1 MSGEISGYQ
10 NVPVKQ
16 LLSKCPKQKGVLVWH
31 EMGTGKTLTGLSM
44 IAALKSLRII
54 VILPKSLIDVW
65 FAEGKKYG
73 VDLPALVKRHRLKFV
88 SYEAD
93 DYYDLGSL
101 DTLFRLRRRR
111 APEKYALI
119 VDEAH
124 NLIDVIKRAQSH
136 RGTQMIDWLS
146 KFSKILLLT
155 GTPIYNED
163 SDLRFL
169 VNIAAG
175 RVVLPYSAE
184 NFHKEFF
191 VTDKIRSFTFGWVL
205 TFFEKSLYQLRD
217 VLALEQEIRDSQS
230 AFKTF
235 KDFFKS
241 GLLYLLNGTPF
252 VGITLANIVAVFV
265 PVVILQFA
273 RIINAS
279 QMSKL
284 TSIDVQKFCKATQPY
299 ISFYDVPKNIRGID
313 YPTVK
318 YVEESCDYNAQQ
330 IDIWIRFTMGQL
342 EGHERVLVGL
352 GKTAKEAEIFGDVSS
367 FEQFC
372 YHGLVI
378 GNLALNEDETL
389 HEPPKFER
397 IFKKMRNPDGTLV
410 STVIYSSYLQ
420 KGTMMFAA
428 FLRRRNV
435 TYHVLS
441 PTSRASLKSSY
452 LEQFRLQKVKV
463 LLLHPSYTEGL
474 TIQGARQ
481 MHILEPIANVAR
493 RDQIVARVNRLKSH
507 HHLPEE
513 ERNVQ
518 VFQWYCTANNLV
530 SSLGKFDAQVSNWW
544 KTHREMGYWAY
555 QPKFMQ
561 DLTPDSIVM
570 QKARMNDSLVS
581 NLKKALTTASLQ
593 QFSKNK
599 DTCKLPIES
608 DPAITDLP
616 FCSQF

>member
-1 MSGEISGYQ
+1 MTGEVSEYQ
-10 NVPVKQ
+10 NIPVKQ
-16 LLSKCPKQKGVLVWH
+16 LLSKCPKQKGVLVWY

-44 IAALKSLRII
+44 IAALRNLRSI
-54 VILPKSLIDVW
+54 VILPRSLIDVW
-65 FAEGKKYG
+65 LAEGRKHG
-73 VDLPALVKRHRLKFV
+73 IDLQRLVNQRRLKFV
-88 SYEAD
+88 SYEAE
-93 DYYDLGSL
+93 DYYDAGSF
-101 DTLFRLRRRR
+101 DTLFRHRHRR

-136 RGTQMIDWLS
+136 RGTQMIDWLT

-184 NFHKEFF
+184 NFQKEFF
-191 VTDKIRSFTFGWVL
+191 VTDRIRSFAFGWVL
-205 TFFEKSLYQLRD
+205 TFFEKTLYQLRD

-235 KDFFKS
+235 KGFFKS
-241 GLLYLLNGTPF
+241 GLMYILNGTPF
-252 VGITLANIVAVFV
+252 VGITVANIVAVFV

-279 QMSKL
+279 QMTKL
-284 TSIDVQKFCKATQPY
+284 TTVDVNKFCKATQPY
-299 ISFYDVPKNIRGID
+299 ISFYDVPKNVRGVD
-313 YPTVK
+313 YPVVK
-318 YVEESCDYNAQQ
+318 YNEESCDYNVQQ

-352 GKTAKEAEIFGDVSS
+352 GKTAKEAEIFGDVVS

-378 GNLALNEDETL
+378 GNLALPEKGVLSES
-389 HEPPKFER
+389 PKFET
-397 IFKKMRNPDGTLV
+397 ILKKMKTPDGTIQ
-410 STVIYSSYLQ
+410 STVIYSSYLH
-420 KGTMMFAA
+420 KGVLMFAA

-435 TYHVLS
+435 SYHILS
-441 PTSRASLKSSY
+441 PTSRANLKATY

-463 LLLHPSYTEGL
+463 LILHPSYTEGL

-507 HHLPEE
+507 HHLPES

-518 VFQWYCTANNLV
+518 VYQWYCTANNLV
-530 SSLGKFDAQVSNWW
+530 SSMSKFDSQISNWW
-544 KTHREMGYWAY
+544 KTHREMGYWSY
-555 QPKFMQ
+555 QPRFMQ

-581 NLKKALTTASLQ
+581 SLKKALATSSLQ
-593 QFSKNK
+593 QYAKNK

-608 DPAITDLP
+608 DPNVSELP
-616 FCSQF
+616 VCSQF